1 MYVYN
6 VHYVLT
12 EIYGCT
18 DYQVF
23 SDEIKTGFYM
33 YKRLRKEMCWFFKI
47 DAEYFSMDVILLL
60 CCM

>member
-6 VHYVLT
+6 VRYVLT

-23 SDEIKTGFYM
+23 SDEIKTWFY
-33 YKRLRKEMCWFFKI
+33 KSLRKGMCWFCKI

>member
-18 DYQVF
+18 DYQVPVF
-23 SDEIKTGFYM
+23 SDEIKTGFY
-33 YKRLRKEMCWFFKI
+33 KSLRKEMC
-47 DAEYFSMDVILLL
+47 
-60 CCM
+60 

>member
-23 SDEIKTGFYM
+23 SDDRDKNWV
-33 YKRLRKEMCWFFKI
+33 L
-47 DAEYFSMDVILLL
+47 
-60 CCM
+60 